1 MKNIKRN
8 LLICLLVVFCS
19 VALAGC
25 NNKVK
30 DELAAAND
38 KIAELEKQLEEANAN
53 KDSIAKQLADAQTA
67 LKAAEDNE
75 AAAKNEL
82 DALKDKYMDT
92 LEKVCKK
99 ELVFTNLDELF
110 GEADA
115 TGVYTAET
123 GTTYNL
129 NVALV
134 YTYTPEGADEPTF
147 TSEEFELNKDDVVL
161 DYINTNKIAVIS
173 GPTFAVDIIK
183 DVPIGLSLGTTN
195 ELTKKTIMQAFINPK
210 TKLRPT
216 LDIIGIEVC
225 GAIKNVM
232 AIASGMLEG
241 MNVPDSTKA
250 LFLTE
255 ALNDIKEI
263 IDVLGGN
270 KKTILSFAGFGDI
283 LMTCTSPNSRNFTFG
298 KILGSGKKEEAIKY
312 RENTTVEGLY
322 TLKSIQKLLQDT
334 GACIPIID
342 LIYEIIYNDK
352 DTEEMLKFLIEK

>member
-1 MKNIKRN
+1 MKVAI
-8 LLICLLVVFCS
+8 LGSGAYGL
-19 VALAGC
+19 ALASRLLM
-25 NNKVK
+25 NK
-30 DELAAAND
+30 ND
-38 KIAELEKQLEEANAN
+38 VEMWTYSKEEKKQLKETRISN
-53 KDSIAKQLADAQTA
+53 KLPGYKIPKEIKITTSMKKAVYDSKIIIIAVPAFAVDDIAKQLAKYIKQTQHILIA
-67 LKAAEDNE
+67 TKGIEQ
-75 AAAKNEL
+75 
-82 DALKDKYMDT
+82 DT
-92 LEKVCKK
+92 CNFL
-99 ELVFTNLDELF
+99 T
-110 GEADA
+110 
-115 TGVYTAET
+115 
-123 GTTYNL
+123 
-129 NVALV
+129 
-134 YTYTPEGADEPTF
+134 
-147 TSEEFELNKDDVVL
+147 DVVL
-161 DYINTNKIAVIS
+161 DYINTNRLAVIS

-283 LMTCTSPNSRNFTFG
+283 LMTCTSQNSRNFTFG

-312 RENTTVEGLY
+312 RANTTVEGLY

-352 DTEEMLKFLIEK
+352 DKEEMLKFLIEK

>member
-1 MKNIKRN
+1 MKVAI
-8 LLICLLVVFCS
+8 LGSGAYGL
-19 VALAGC
+19 ALASRLLM
-25 NNKVK
+25 NK
-30 DELAAAND
+30 ND
-38 KIAELEKQLEEANAN
+38 VEMWTYSKEEKKQLKETRISN
-53 KDSIAKQLADAQTA
+53 KLPGYKIPKEIKITTSMKKAVYDSKIIIIAVPAFAVDDIAKQLAKYIKQTQHILIA
-67 LKAAEDNE
+67 TKGIEQ
-75 AAAKNEL
+75 
-82 DALKDKYMDT
+82 DT
-92 LEKVCKK
+92 CKF
-99 ELVFTNLDELF
+99 LT
-110 GEADA
+110 
-115 TGVYTAET
+115 
-123 GTTYNL
+123 
-129 NVALV
+129 
-134 YTYTPEGADEPTF
+134 
-147 TSEEFELNKDDVVL
+147 DVVL
-161 DYINTNKIAVIS
+161 DYINTNRLAVIS

-210 TKLRPT
+210 TKIRPT

-283 LMTCTSPNSRNFTFG
+283 LMTCTSQNSRNFTFG

-352 DTEEMLKFLIEK
+352 DKEEMLKFLIEK

>member
-1 MKNIKRN
+1 MKVAI
-8 LLICLLVVFCS
+8 LGSGAYGL
-19 VALAGC
+19 ALASRLLM
-25 NNKVK
+25 NK
-30 DELAAAND
+30 ND
-38 KIAELEKQLEEANAN
+38 VEMWTYSKEEKKQLKETRISN
-53 KDSIAKQLADAQTA
+53 KLPGYKIPKEIKITTSMKKAVYDSKIIIIAVPAFAVDDIAKQLAKYIKQTQHILIA
-67 LKAAEDNE
+67 TKGIEQ
-75 AAAKNEL
+75 
-82 DALKDKYMDT
+82 DT
-92 LEKVCKK
+92 CNFL
-99 ELVFTNLDELF
+99 T
-110 GEADA
+110 
-115 TGVYTAET
+115 
-123 GTTYNL
+123 
-129 NVALV
+129 
-134 YTYTPEGADEPTF
+134 
-147 TSEEFELNKDDVVL
+147 DVVL
-161 DYINTNKIAVIS
+161 DYINTNRLAVIS

-283 LMTCTSPNSRNFTFG
+283 LMTCTSQNSRNFTFG

-352 DTEEMLKFLIEK
+352 DKEEMLKFLIEK

>member
-1 MKNIKRN
+1 MKVAI
-8 LLICLLVVFCS
+8 LGSGAYGL
-19 VALAGC
+19 ALASRLLM
-25 NNKVK
+25 NK
-30 DELAAAND
+30 ND
-38 KIAELEKQLEEANAN
+38 VEMWTYSKEEKKQLKETRISN
-53 KDSIAKQLADAQTA
+53 KLPGYKIPKEIKITTSMKKAVYDSKIIIIAVPAFAVDDIAKQLAKYIKQTQHILIA
-67 LKAAEDNE
+67 TKGIEQ
-75 AAAKNEL
+75 
-82 DALKDKYMDT
+82 DT
-92 LEKVCKK
+92 CNFL
-99 ELVFTNLDELF
+99 T
-110 GEADA
+110 
-115 TGVYTAET
+115 
-123 GTTYNL
+123 
-129 NVALV
+129 
-134 YTYTPEGADEPTF
+134 
-147 TSEEFELNKDDVVL
+147 DVVL
-161 DYINTNKIAVIS
+161 DYINTNRLAVIS

-283 LMTCTSPNSRNFTFG
+283 LMTCTSQNSRNFTFG

-334 GACIPIID
+334 GVCIPIID

-352 DTEEMLKFLIEK
+352 DKEEMLKFLIEK

>member
-1 MKNIKRN
+1 MKIAILGSGAYGLALASR
-8 LLICLLVVFCS
+8 LLINQNEVEIWTYS
-19 VALAGC
+19 R
-25 NNKVK
+25 
-30 DELAAAND
+30 
-38 KIAELEKQLEEANAN
+38 EE
-53 KDSIAKQLADAQTA
+53 
-67 LKAAEDNE
+67 
-75 AAAKNEL
+75 
-82 DALKDKYMDT
+82 
-92 LEKVCKK
+92 KK
-99 ELVFTNLDELF
+99 ELKESRVSKRLPDYIIPKEITITTNMKKAVSGSKIIIIAVPAFAVDDVSKKLSKYIKPSQHILI
-110 GEADA
+110 A
-115 TGVYTAET
+115 TKGIEQDTCKFLT
-123 GTTYNL
+123 
-129 NVALV
+129 
-134 YTYTPEGADEPTF
+134 
-147 TSEEFELNKDDVVL
+147 DVVL
-161 DYINTNKIAVIS
+161 EYINTNRIAVIS

-195 ELTKKTIMQAFINPK
+195 ELTKKIITEAFTNPI

-283 LMTCTSPNSRNFTFG
+283 LMTCTSQNSRNFTFG

-352 DTEEMLKFLIEK
+352 DKEEMLKFLIEK

>member
-1 MKNIKRN
+1 MKVAI
-8 LLICLLVVFCS
+8 LGSGAYGL
-19 VALAGC
+19 ALASRLLMNK
-25 NNKVK
+25 NNVEMWTYSKEEK
-30 DELAAAND
+30 
-38 KIAELEKQLEEANAN
+38 KQLKETRISN
-53 KDSIAKQLADAQTA
+53 KLPAYKIPKEIKITTSMKKAVYDSKIIIIAVPAFAVDDIAKQLA
-67 LKAAEDNE
+67 
-75 AAAKNEL
+75 
-82 DALKDKYMDT
+82 KYIKPTQHILIATKGIEQDT
-92 LEKVCKK
+92 CKF
-99 ELVFTNLDELF
+99 LT
-110 GEADA
+110 
-115 TGVYTAET
+115 
-123 GTTYNL
+123 
-129 NVALV
+129 
-134 YTYTPEGADEPTF
+134 
-147 TSEEFELNKDDVVL
+147 DVVL
-161 DYINTNKIAVIS
+161 DYINTNRLAVIS

-210 TKLRPT
+210 TKIRPT

-241 MNVPDSTKA
+241 MKVADSTKA

-283 LMTCTSPNSRNFTFG
+283 LMTCTSQNSRNFTFG

-334 GACIPIID
+334 GAKIPIID
-342 LIYEIIYNDK
+342 LIYDIIYNEKDK
-352 DTEEMLKFLIEK
+352 EEMLKFLIEK

>member
-1 MKNIKRN
+1 MKVAI
-8 LLICLLVVFCS
+8 LGSGAYGL
-19 VALAGC
+19 ALASRLLM
-25 NNKVK
+25 NK
-30 DELAAAND
+30 ND
-38 KIAELEKQLEEANAN
+38 VEMWTYSKEEKKQLKETRISN
-53 KDSIAKQLADAQTA
+53 KLSGYKIPKEIKITTSMKKAVYDSKIIIIAVPAFAVDDIAKQLAKYIKQTQHILIA
-67 LKAAEDNE
+67 TKGIEQ
-75 AAAKNEL
+75 
-82 DALKDKYMDT
+82 DT
-92 LEKVCKK
+92 CKF
-99 ELVFTNLDELF
+99 LT
-110 GEADA
+110 
-115 TGVYTAET
+115 
-123 GTTYNL
+123 
-129 NVALV
+129 
-134 YTYTPEGADEPTF
+134 
-147 TSEEFELNKDDVVL
+147 DVVL
-161 DYINTNKIAVIS
+161 DYINTNRLAVIS

-195 ELTKKTIMQAFINPK
+195 ELTKKTIMQAFTNPK

-216 LDIIGIEVC
+216 LDIVGIEIC

-283 LMTCTSPNSRNFTFG
+283 LMTCTSQNSRNFTFG

-312 RENTTVEGLY
+312 RESTTVEGLY

-352 DTEEMLKFLIEK
+352 DKEEMLKFLIEK

>member
-1 MKNIKRN
+1 MKVAI
-8 LLICLLVVFCS
+8 LGSGAYGL
-19 VALAGC
+19 ALASRLLM
-25 NNKVK
+25 NK
-30 DELAAAND
+30 ND
-38 KIAELEKQLEEANAN
+38 VEMWTYSKEEKKQLKETRISN
-53 KDSIAKQLADAQTA
+53 KLPGYKIPKEIKITTNMKKAVYDSKIIIIAVPAFAVDDIAKQLA
-67 LKAAEDNE
+67 
-75 AAAKNEL
+75 
-82 DALKDKYMDT
+82 KYIKPTQHILIATKGIEQDT
-92 LEKVCKK
+92 CKF
-99 ELVFTNLDELF
+99 LT
-110 GEADA
+110 
-115 TGVYTAET
+115 
-123 GTTYNL
+123 
-129 NVALV
+129 
-134 YTYTPEGADEPTF
+134 
-147 TSEEFELNKDDVVL
+147 DVVL
-161 DYINTNKIAVIS
+161 DYINTNRLAVIS

-195 ELTKKTIMQAFINPK
+195 ELTKKTIIQAFINPK

-283 LMTCTSPNSRNFTFG
+283 LMTCTSQNSRNFTFG

-352 DTEEMLKFLIEK
+352 DKEEMLKFLIEK

>member
-1 MKNIKRN
+1 MNKNDVEMWTYSKEE
-8 LLICLLVVFCS
+8 
-19 VALAGC
+19 
-25 NNKVK
+25 K
-30 DELAAAND
+30 
-38 KIAELEKQLEEANAN
+38 KQLKETRVSN
-53 KDSIAKQLADAQTA
+53 KLLGYKIPKEIKITTNMKKAVYDSKIIIIAVPAFAVDDIAKQLA
-67 LKAAEDNE
+67 
-75 AAAKNEL
+75 
-82 DALKDKYMDT
+82 KYIKPTQHILIATKGIEQDT
-92 LEKVCKK
+92 CKF
-99 ELVFTNLDELF
+99 LT
-110 GEADA
+110 
-115 TGVYTAET
+115 
-123 GTTYNL
+123 
-129 NVALV
+129 
-134 YTYTPEGADEPTF
+134 
-147 TSEEFELNKDDVVL
+147 DVVL
-161 DYINTNKIAVIS
+161 DYINTNRLAVIS

-283 LMTCTSPNSRNFTFG
+283 LMTCTSQNSRNFTFG

-352 DTEEMLKFLIEK
+352 DKEEMLKFLIEK

>member
-1 MKNIKRN
+1 MKVAI
-8 LLICLLVVFCS
+8 LGSGAYGL
-19 VALAGC
+19 ALASRLLM
-25 NNKVK
+25 NK
-30 DELAAAND
+30 ND
-38 KIAELEKQLEEANAN
+38 VEMWTYSKEEKEQLKETRISNKLPGYKIPKEIKITTSMKKAVY
-53 KDSIAKQLADAQTA
+53 DSKIIIIAVPAFAVDDIAKKLS
-67 LKAAEDNE
+67 
-75 AAAKNEL
+75 
-82 DALKDKYMDT
+82 KYIKPTQHILIATKGIEQDT
-92 LEKVCKK
+92 CKF
-99 ELVFTNLDELF
+99 LT
-110 GEADA
+110 
-115 TGVYTAET
+115 
-123 GTTYNL
+123 
-129 NVALV
+129 
-134 YTYTPEGADEPTF
+134 
-147 TSEEFELNKDDVVL
+147 DVVL
-161 DYINTNKIAVIS
+161 DYINTNRLAVIS

-283 LMTCTSPNSRNFTFG
+283 LMTCTSQNSRNFTFG

-352 DTEEMLKFLIEK
+352 DKEEMLKFLIEK